1 MLKKTLAGVSENIAN
16 LVAYE
21 GINPDD
27 IGVFVI
33 MDGIEYVDESIV
45 GYFDELERGCNII
58 LGDNSAPTLSLA

>member
-45 GYFDELERGCNII
+45 GYFE
-58 LGDNSAPTLSLA
+58 